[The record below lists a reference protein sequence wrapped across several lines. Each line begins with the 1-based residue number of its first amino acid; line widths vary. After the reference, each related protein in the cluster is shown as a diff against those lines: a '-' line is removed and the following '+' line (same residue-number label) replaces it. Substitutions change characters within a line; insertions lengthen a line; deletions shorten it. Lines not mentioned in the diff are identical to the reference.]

1 MTKKFKK
8 YLSISLI
15 AFLMLYNTMLPRL
28 VFAEEITPAPAENS
42 STSSEPS
49 ATVDNS
55 SAVTNSSTTDSN
67 TGSNSINAGP
77 TPTPSANPDTS
88 SSPTPSPSPAPDSNT
103 LSSPP
108 PSPSPSPAPDSSGSV
123 TATNSATVNNNSS
136 SIAIS
141 GDNSI
146 TASGTAILNETAPAT
161 ESAQTSS
168 DSSNQSNGN
177 INTGDA
183 VSVTSLQNNINTT
196 SLNSEVV
203 YQTLN
208 LFVSETGNLNI
219 SDPFSIAASVIPE
232 HPNDSVINVS
242 VTNVNNYAYLS
253 NEVVSYANTGGNSI
267 NSSNTAT
274 ASAVINTGDAYSLVS
289 LLNKVNFTIINSK
302 IHIISINIFGNL
314 NGNIVLPNLSLF
326 SSSNCDTCGISLL
339 ASNAA
344 VLENNVNSSAVT
356 GQNSISGLSGSI
368 ATGDANS
375 VVNLLNIV
383 NTTFFG
389 TAAQGLYINVLG
401 SWMGNFI
408 GWDAL
413 NPQAGGASLVF
424 YQTGP
429 AVSNGSGC
437 SSCTG
442 DASIQNDAN
451 VINSISSTANT
462 GTNTINGGNGT
473 ITTGNA
479 FSAVSLIN
487 LINTNFINSFGFF
500 GFVNIFGNWTG
511 DIGGQAE
518 FEALETPNGEE
529 APSGEAVLESS
540 AQNSDVREEGG
551 LLEVSQTNNVG
562 AYVLPGDTVT
572 FFVKVKNIGSGK
584 VYETKLKLFLIK
596 DGKIAG
602 GTTFDLGAIPAGR
615 AVNLTTGFVLSKNA
629 PGGQYIARAYV
640 LGEAG
645 ANNDKVDASAD
656 STFNVFG
663 TQNLVQAL
671 TAGGNNN
678 QPPKAVLGANA
689 NSSQRASIAR
699 AAEQMLYLSLLMLVI
714 FTYAS
719 IRLIRK
725 KEFVFEIISSSS
737 FKEKL
742 VAFRML
748 LL

>member
-1 MTKKFKK
+1 MAGKFKK

-15 AFLMLYNTMLPRL
+15 AFLMLYNTMLPGL
-28 VFAEEITPAPAENS
+28 VLAEEITPTPTPTAEQTTNVENN
-42 STSSEPS
+42 T
-49 ATVDNS
+49 TVDNS
-55 SAVTNSSTTDSN
+55 VSTTSD
-67 TGSNSINAGP
+67 TGNNSINP
-77 TPTPSANPDTS
+77 TPTPTPEETS
-88 SSPTPSPSPAPDSNT
+88 TSEAVQTEPTPASNAADATPTPTSPAASERQAQEEGT
-103 LSSPP
+103 I
-108 PSPSPSPAPDSSGSV
+108 
-123 TATNSATVNNNSS
+123 TATNSADVSNSVS
-136 SIAIS
+136 STS
-141 GDNSI
+141 ETGDNSI
-146 TASGTAILNETAPAT
+146 TNPLPNEENSENLSSQET
-161 ESAQTSS
+161 STSS
-168 DSSNQSNGN
+168 AS

-183 VSVTSLQNNINTT
+183 FSVTNAENSLNST
-196 SLNSEVV
+196 SLNSEAV

-208 LFVSETGNLNI
+208 LFVNENGNLNI
-219 SDPFSIAASVIPE
+219 SDPFSIAANVIPE
-232 HPNDSVINVS
+232 YPNDSVINVS

-253 NEVVSYANTGGNSI
+253 NEVVSYANTGGNLI
-267 NSSNTAT
+267 NGSNTAT
-274 ASAVINTGDAYSLVS
+274 ASSVINTGDAYSLVS
-289 LLNKVNFTIINSK
+289 LLNKVNFTVINSK
-302 IHIISINIFGNL
+302 IHIVSINIFANL
-314 NGNIVLPNLSLF
+314 NGNIVLPDLLN
-326 SSSNCDTCGISLL
+326 SSFSNCDTCGISLS

-344 VLENNVNSSAVT
+344 VLENNVDSNAVT

-368 ATGDANS
+368 TTGNANS
-375 VVNLLNIV
+375 VVNLLNIL

-389 TAAQGLYINVLG
+389 TAVQGLYINVLG
-401 SWMGNFI
+401 SWIGNFI
-408 GWDAL
+408 GWGAFG
-413 NPQAGGASLVF
+413 PQTGGGNLAF
-424 YQTGP
+424 YQTGSV
-429 AVSNGSGC
+429 VSGSSDC
-437 SSCTG
+437 PFCTG
-442 DASIQNDAN
+442 DTSIQNDAT
-451 VINSISSTANT
+451 VINNISSTANT

-518 FEALETPNGEE
+518 FEALETPSGEE
-529 APSGEAVLESS
+529 APSEETVLESS

-551 LLEVSQTNNVG
+551 LLAVTQTNNVG
-562 AYVLPGDTVT
+562 SYVLPGDTVT

-584 VYETKLKLFLIK
+584 VYETKLKLYLIK
-596 DGKIAG
+596 DGEIAG

-615 AVNLTTGFVLSKNA
+615 TVNLTTGFVLSKNA

-640 LGEAG
+640 LGKTG

-656 STFNVFG
+656 STFNIFG

-678 QPPKAVLGANA
+678 QPPKAVLGANT
-689 NSSQRASIAR
+689 NSSQNASIAR
-699 AAEQMLYLSLLMLVI
+699 TAQQLLYLSILMLVI
-714 FTYAS
+714 LTYTS

-725 KEFVFEIISSSS
+725 KEFVFEIISSNS